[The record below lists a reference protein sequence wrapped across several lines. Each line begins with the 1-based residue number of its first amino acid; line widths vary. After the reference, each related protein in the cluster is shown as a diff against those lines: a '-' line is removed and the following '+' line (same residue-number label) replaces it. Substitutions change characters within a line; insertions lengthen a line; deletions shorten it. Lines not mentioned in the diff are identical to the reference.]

1 MQEVRCSSHRATIP
15 SKKPAKCGLF
25 AFVPTT
31 LLVMSHTGLEKIP
44 LTVRP
49 LVSTIPSQYSL
60 HSEKSVLV
68 VMAVPQRK
76 KESKEEVSMAEKSF
90 GRIVEERRH
99 ELGLTQ
105 EMVAKKVSV
114 KANYIGYLERGM
126 RHPSQKVVEKL
137 STALKLDPQDLYL
150 LANPKVRNLLG
161 TAKSGGGASGL
172 QQLLKDAA
180 AQKSAG
186 LSAGERSALAQLDRA
201 NSAASAAKAVQAL
214 RSAIGK

>member
-1 MQEVRCSSHRATIP
+1 
-15 SKKPAKCGLF
+15 
-25 AFVPTT
+25 
-31 LLVMSHTGLEKIP
+31 
-44 LTVRP
+44 
-49 LVSTIPSQYSL
+49 
-60 HSEKSVLV
+60 
-68 VMAVPQRK
+68 MAD
-76 KESKEEVSMAEKSF
+76 KSF

-105 EMVAKKVSV
+105 EMVAKKVNV

-161 TAKSGGGASGL
+161 SSKGGGSSASGL

-180 AQKSAG
+180 AQKQAN
-186 LSAGERSALAQLDRA
+186 LSNAERDALSQLSRA
-201 NSAASAAKAVQAL
+201 SSAASAAKAFQAL
-214 RSAIGK
+214 RSALGK